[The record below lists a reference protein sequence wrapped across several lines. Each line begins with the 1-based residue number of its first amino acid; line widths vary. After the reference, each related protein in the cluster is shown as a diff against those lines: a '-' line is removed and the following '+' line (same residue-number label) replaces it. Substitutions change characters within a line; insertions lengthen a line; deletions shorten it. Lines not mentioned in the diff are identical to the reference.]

1 MFTFCDAKLS
11 SIFDCI
17 VIFVQHFYSSLFL
30 KEGMNGLPARE
41 SEGADQCVYLG
52 YGKFKSNCLM
62 KCRNMFKI

>member
-41 SEGADQCVYLG
+41 SEGVD
-52 YGKFKSNCLM
+52 
-62 KCRNMFKI
+62 